1 MFMGGDRQR
10 ELIDM
15 GEERQQ
21 LEKRMKSSMNSGVGR
36 KKNMRGFFRIFFKT
50 ESKDPVTNTQLLA

>member
-36 KKNMRGFFRIFFKT
+36 KKKHEGIF
-50 ESKDPVTNTQLLA
+50 